1 MKRGILIFVLIIL
14 GLLYINPID
23 NDSRFKDKRLRMVR
37 NQIEARGIKHPGVLK
52 AMREVLRHLFVPE
65 KYSDYAYDDGPLPI
79 GYNQTISQ
87 PYIVA
92 LMTASLKPKKDQ
104 RILEV
109 GTGSGYQAAVLSR
122 IVNEVYS
129 VEIIPEL
136 YQSSY
141 ELFKKLGYK
150 NIKVRLKDGYQGW
163 KEFAPF
169 DGIIVT
175 CAPGFIPQELI
186 KQLKIGGKM
195 CIPVGPP
202 YKVQSLLL
210 ITKTTEDHKYK
221 THIITQVRFVPMVKE
236 ELEKSKRVNIP

>member
-1 MKRGILIFVLIIL
+1 MKKGILIFVLIIL
-14 GLLYINPID
+14 GLLYIKPID
-23 NDSRFKDKRLRMVR
+23 NDLRFKDKRLKMVR
-37 NQIEARGIKHPGVLK
+37 NQIEARGINHAGVLK

-65 KYSDYAYDDGPLPI
+65 KYLDYAYDDGPLPI

-92 LMTASLKPKKDQ
+92 LMTASIKPKKDQ

-122 IVNEVYS
+122 IVKEVYS

-136 YQSSY
+136 YKRSC

-150 NIKVRLKDGYQGW
+150 NIKVRFKDGYQGW
-163 KEFAPF
+163 KEFTPF

-175 CAPGFIPQELI
+175 CAPGFIPQVLI

-202 YKVQSLLL
+202 NKVQSLLL
-210 ITKTTEDHKYK
+210 ITKTTEHKYK
-221 THIITQVRFVPMVKE
+221 TQIITQVRFVPMVKG
-236 ELEKSKRVNIP
+236 ELDQSERVNVP